1 MSRRKK
7 PFPFFLWHR
16 RLGLAA
22 LALVFILSITG
33 IMLNHTESL
42 KLNETVVE
50 SDMVL
55 NWYGINPSGTPVNFS
70 SGDIWIS
77 QWNQQIF
84 FNGETLFTHNK
95 PLLGITLLNDMI
107 AIALGNDILLIDSEG
122 EVIELMQSASHS
134 SVVKMG
140 LLENKIFLLDQKG
153 NFYLSDS
160 QLSRWIKQ
168 TENFLP
174 DPIKLQAVKTQ
185 LNAIQIQ
192 KLKTAYRGPGLRMER
207 VILDLHS
214 GRIFNDSWG
223 IYIMDLSAVAM
234 MLLGISG
241 MWVWWSRKL
250 KLRKKK
256 HYQKHHK
263 IYYDSHSKKT
273 TLFELTCFL

>member
-1 MSRRKK
+1 MSRRSK

-16 RLGLAA
+16 RLGLFA

-42 KLNETVVE
+42 NLDETAVE

-70 SGDIWIS
+70 SGNIWVS

-95 PLLGITLLNDMI
+95 PLLGMALLNDMV

-134 SVVKMG
+134 PVVKMG
-140 LLENKIFLLDQKG
+140 LLENQIFLLDQKG
-153 NFYLSDS
+153 NFYLSDN
-160 QLSRWIKQ
+160 QLTRWYKQ
-168 TENFLP
+168 TDEFPQDYTAL
-174 DPIKLQAVKTQ
+174 LSVKTELSAQ
-185 LNAIQIQ
+185 QIL
-192 KLKTAYRGPGLRMER
+192 KLKKTYRGQGLTLER

-214 GRIFNDSWG
+214 GRIFNDTWG

-241 MWVWWSRKL
+241 IWVWWSRKL

-263 IYYDSHSKKT
+263 I
-273 TLFELTCFL
+273 